1 MRISDWSS
9 VVCSS
14 DLARAEAVQAGEVL
28 VAGRLVDNPLAA
40 QLGLDRLDRDAVRL
54 HAAVAAALADQ
65 LVDADALVRVREGAV
80 LAPAA
85 FLRGPGLVVVQ
96 DGRSRALAQIALHPA
111 PRPAVLDPG
120 SGGGDH

>member
-28 VAGRLVDNPLAA
+28 VAGRPVDNPLAA

-65 LVDADALVRVREGAV
+65 LVDEDALVRVGEGAA

-85 FLRGPGLVVVQ
+85 FLRGTGLEI
-96 DGRSRALAQIALHPA
+96 GRAH
-111 PRPAVLDPG
+111 V
-120 SGGGDH
+120 

>member
-65 LVDADALVRVREGAV
+65 LVAEDALVRVGEGAA

-85 FLRGPGLVVVQ
+85 LLRGTGL
-96 DGRSRALAQIALHPA
+96 RSAER
-111 PRPAVLDPG
+111 R
-120 SGGGDH
+120 GGNACVSTCCFRRWPYT